1 MKLTSIVQDYFTHLT
16 QTVNAWDI
24 TQISKAT
31 ALIHETW
38 EAKRQII
45 VFGNGGSAL
54 TASHYITD
62 WNKSAILT
70 HGKKFRGI
78 CLNDNMGLITAYSND
93 IAYEKVFSEQL
104 KNTLEPKDLVIAISG
119 SGNSPNIIN
128 AVNFANE
135 NGGIT
140 LGICGF
146 NGGKLKQLAQ
156 HHVWVNIADMQIV
169 EDLHLVFGHLVM
181 KTICQKSN

>member
-1 MKLTSIVQDYFTHLT
+1 MKHSEIVQNYLKHST
-16 QTVNAWDI
+16 QTINSLDVEQI
-24 TQISKAT
+24 TSAIQ
-31 ALIHETW
+31 LIHKAW
-38 EAKRQII
+38 ESNHQII
-45 VFGNGGSAL
+45 IFGNGGSAL

-70 HGKKFRGI
+70 HGKKFRGV

-104 KNTLEPKDLVIAISG
+104 KNVLEPKDLVIAISG
-119 SGNSPNIIN
+119 SGNSPNVIN
-128 AVNFANE
+128 AITYANE

-146 NGGKLKQLAQ
+146 DGGKLKQLAQ
-156 HHVWVNIADMQIV
+156 HHVWVNVNDMQIV
-169 EDLHLVFGHLVM
+169 EDLHLTFGHLVM
-181 KTICQKSN
+181 KTLCQK

>member
-1 MKLTSIVQDYFTHLT
+1 MKHSEIVQNYLIHST
-16 QTVNAWDI
+16 QTIGSLDI
-24 TQISKAT
+24 QQITHAIQ
-31 ALIHETW
+31 LIHEAW
-38 EAKRQII
+38 QQGRQII

-62 WNKSAILT
+62 WNKSAVLT
-70 HGKKFRGI
+70 HGKKFRGV

-119 SGNSPNIIN
+119 SGNSPNVIN
-128 AVNFANE
+128 AITYANE

-146 NGGKLKQLAQ
+146 DGGKLKQIAQ
-156 HHVWVNIADMQIV
+156 HHVWVNIHDMQIT
-169 EDLHLVFGHLVM
+169 EDLHLTFCHLVM
-181 KTICQKSN
+181 KTLCQK